1 MRTDRGRTVLLRVVE
16 RISEISPDGIGHW
29 SPAWD
34 HIAGPSD
41 MFLDALALWEGE
53 DSPATRAKLQAA
65 AEAFVIAWRE
75 AARLWEEVPGSECHE
90 SNPTAMEGARR

>member
-16 RISEISPDGIGHW
+16 RISEVSPDGLGHW

-41 MFLDALALWEGE
+41 EFLDALALWEGE
-53 DSPATRAKLQAA
+53 DTPACRAKLQTA
-65 AEAFVIAWRE
+65 AEAFVTAWRE
-75 AARLWEEVPGSECHE
+75 AARLWMEVHGTKRDE
-90 SNPTAMEGARR
+90 SDLAAERASP